1 VISSSS
7 SSSSSIS
14 SVSDPRGYIFLRA
27 RAVTDEEGRIV
38 IPTEAMRG
46 VLIRM
51 VHTLTKSVF
60 FKLNYLTVVF
70 LGWLI
75 FFHDMRRTCN

>member
-14 SVSDPRGYIFLRA
+14 SVSDPRGCIFLRA

-38 IPTEAMRG
+38 IPSEATRG
-46 VLIRM
+46 VLVRM
-51 VHTLTKSVF
+51 VCNLRKSVF
-60 FKLNYLTVVF
+60 SN
-70 LGWLI
+70 
-75 FFHDMRRTCN
+75 

>member
-60 FKLNYLTVVF
+60 FQIKLLNSCISRLVN
-70 LGWLI
+70 
-75 FFHDMRRTCN
+75 FFS